1 MPAKTRIATPPPA
14 PSTPSTPPHAPS
26 TPSAPSASAGKGK
39 KHCPSCDGLIAAR
52 SSTCPLCSY
61 VIPPKAAKAAKVEID
76 AAVRKAATPLVN
88 EVKIDANALIKVLA
102 ARGFKFMRLRNEL
115 TGEIVREESDPKI
128 DGLHLKYAP
137 IPTNAPNGIYV
148 IQTSNQI
155 QFAMNLD
162 TFLEIAKLKP

>member
-1 MPAKTRIATPPPA
+1 MPSKTR
-14 PSTPSTPPHAPS
+14 TPSLPPTLPPTPAA
-26 TPSAPSASAGKGK
+26 TSASAGKGK
-39 KHCPSCDGLIAAR
+39 KHCPSCDGIIAAR

-61 VIPPKAAKAAKVEID
+61 VIPPKAAKAEAE
-76 AAVRKAATPLVN
+76 AAARKAATPQVN

-162 TFLEIAKLKP
+162 TFLEVAKLKP

>member
-1 MPAKTRIATPPPA
+1 MSSKKPPTKPATAESPPIEK
-14 PSTPSTPPHAPS
+14 
-26 TPSAPSASAGKGK
+26 ASAGKGK

-52 SSTCPLCSY
+52 SSICPLCSY
-61 VIPPKAAKAAKVEID
+61 VIPPKAAKAEAE
-76 AAVRKAATPLVN
+76 AAARKAAMAQVN
-88 EVKIDANALIKVLA
+88 QVKIDANALIKVLA

-162 TFLEIAKLKP
+162 TFLEVAKLKP

>member
-1 MPAKTRIATPPPA
+1 MSAKKPPTKPTTATSP
-14 PSTPSTPPHAPS
+14 TIEK
-26 TPSAPSASAGKGK
+26 ASAGKGK
-39 KHCPSCDGLIAAR
+39 KHCPACDGLIAAR
-52 SSTCPLCSY
+52 SSTCPLCSHI
-61 VIPPKAAKAAKVEID
+61 IPPKAAKVAKAAKAEAE
-76 AAVRKAATPLVN
+76 AAVHKAVTPQMN

-162 TFLEIAKLKP
+162 TFLEVAKLKP